1 MKTLS
6 KWSLFLILLVSGLQ
20 LQAQVPGG
28 AGLNSVI
35 TKLFG
40 THDDFTV
47 DSEFHILD
55 PKMKPTVSMTLE
67 ITVSGGKMRADLDV
81 SNMKGAGITPQ
92 MLQQYKKM
100 GVDRSV
106 TIVRPDK
113 KAVILLFP
121 SRKLYEQTPL
131 PKEVSSSA
139 AVSKIKKTPLGKETM
154 DGHPCVKNKV
164 VLVDSK
170 GKTQE
175 MTTWE
180 ATDLKNFPIQVQL
193 VDNGQNTLVHNRN
206 IKFGKPSHS
215 LFEIPTGYTKGYPK

>member
-1 MKTLS
+1 MKILS
-6 KWSLFLILLVSGLQ
+6 KWGFFLVLLVSGLAS
-20 LQAQVPGG
+20 QAQVPGG

-40 THDDFTV
+40 THDDFSV
-47 DSEFHILD
+47 DSDFHILD
-55 PKMKPTVSMTLE
+55 PKMKPTVTMSLG

-81 SNMKGAGITPQ
+81 TNMKGAGITPQ
-92 MLQQYKKM
+92 MLEQYKKM

-113 KAVILLFP
+113 KIMILLFP
-121 SRKLYEQTPL
+121 TRKLYEQTPL
-131 PKEVSSSA
+131 PKEVSASA
-139 AVSKIKKTPLGKETM
+139 AVSKIKKTPLGKETL

-164 VLVDSK
+164 VLEDAK

-180 ATDLKNFPIQVQL
+180 ATDLKDFPIQVQL

-206 IKFGKPSHS
+206 IKFGKPSSS
-215 LFEIPTGYTKGYPK
+215 LFEVPTGYTKGYPR